1 MLVTNNSHA
10 PDVSKSRLEALDA
23 LRGIAIVSVLVSH
36 AHLEATSLPW
46 AVTQSLNAIA
56 RFFSGV
62 DLFFVLSGFLVS
74 GLLFREYHRH
84 GSINAGRFLV
94 RRGLKIYPAFY
105 AFLLVSIAVSLA
117 YGIWPYPTPVNV
129 ASEIL
134 FVQNY
139 GVPMWSH
146 TWSLAVE
153 EHFYLCLVALLTWLV
168 KGGRS
173 NGLAHIPAIVACV
186 AIACLAMRLATA
198 WLIPQFSFQLHLA
211 PSHLR
216 FDSLAF
222 GMLLSYWYH
231 YRPELLVKQ
240 IRDHGG
246 FLVSIAFLLLAV
258 CAAVPRHTFVG
269 HTVIQTAQYIGH
281 GLLLLFAVLDTRAQA
296 FHGSVVGRVLQA
308 TGRHSYSI
316 YLWHMAVLVWSRN
329 MISSL
334 LGPSDF
340 YDDIRVIVYAS
351 LVVPVGVFAAR
362 LVEIPVLSVRDRFFP
377 TRSDALRPVG
387 VAAVGATQASE
398 SP

>member
-1 MLVTNNSHA
+1 MTNSSHA
-10 PDVSKSRLEALDA
+10 PDGSKSRLESLDT

-36 AHLEATSLPW
+36 AHLESTSLPW
-46 AVTQSLNAIA
+46 AIAQSLNAIA

-74 GLLFREYHRH
+74 GLLFREYQRH
-84 GSINAGRFLV
+84 GSISAGRFLV
-94 RRGLKIYPAFY
+94 RRGLKIYPSFY

-117 YGIWPYPTPVNV
+117 YGLWPHPTSANI

-139 GVPMWSH
+139 GVPLWSH

-153 EHFYLCLVALLTWLV
+153 EHFYLSLVAMLAWLV
-168 KGGRS
+168 KGGRRD
-173 NGLAHIPAIVACV
+173 GLTRIPAIVAWV
-186 AIACLAMRLATA
+186 AMACLAMRLATA
-198 WLIPQFSFQLHLA
+198 WLIPRFSFHLHLA

-231 YRPELLVKQ
+231 RWPELLVSRMQ
-240 IRDHGG
+240 AHGG
-246 FLVSIAFLLLAV
+246 SLLSIACLLLGV

-281 GLLLLFAVLDTRAQA
+281 GLLLLFAVLDTRAQSL
-296 FHGSVVGRVLQA
+296 HGSVVGRALQA
-308 TGRHSYSI
+308 TGRYSYSI
-316 YLWHMAVLVWSRN
+316 YLWHMAILVWSRN
-329 MISSL
+329 IISSL
-334 LGPSDF
+334 LGPSEL
-340 YDDIRVIVYAS
+340 YDDIRVIVYAV

-387 VAAVGATQASE
+387 GAAVGSTQASATL
-398 SP
+398 

>member
-1 MLVTNNSHA
+1 MTSSSHA
-10 PDVSKSRLEALDA
+10 PDGSKSRLEALDT

-36 AHLEATSLPW
+36 AHLESTSLPW
-46 AVTQSLNAIA
+46 AVAQSLTAIA

-74 GLLFREYHRH
+74 GLLFREYQRH

-105 AFLLVSIAVSLA
+105 TFLLVSIAVSLA
-117 YGIWPYPTPVNV
+117 YGIWPHPTPANV

-139 GVPMWSH
+139 GTPMWSH

-153 EHFYLCLVALLTWLV
+153 EHFYLCLVALLAWLV
-168 KGGRS
+168 KGGRRD
-173 NGLAHIPAIVACV
+173 GLAHIPAIVACV
-186 AIACLAMRLATA
+186 SIACLAMRFATA
-198 WLIPQFSFQLHLA
+198 WLIPRFSFHLHLA

-216 FDSLAF
+216 FDSLAV

-231 YRPELLVKQ
+231 RRPELLVKQ
-240 IRDHGG
+240 VHAHGRSMVAVACVL
-246 FLVSIAFLLLAV
+246 LVV

-281 GLLLLFAVLDTRAQA
+281 GLSLLFAVLDTRAQS
-296 FHGSVVGRVLQA
+296 FHGSFVGRALQA
-308 TGRHSYSI
+308 TGRYSYSI
-316 YLWHMAVLVWSRN
+316 YLWHMAVLVWSRD

-340 YDDIRVIVYAS
+340 YDDIRVIVYAA

-387 VAAVGATQASE
+387 GAAVGSTQASE